1 MKKKIKFK
9 IGNTWKFQPVYPIP
23 YKCPI
28 CGGTGKVSTGFY
40 EPYSP
45 KDTIVINP
53 QGEICRACGG
63 TGIVWSKAIN
73 IEESE
78 NNN

>member
-9 IGNTWKFQPVYPIP
+9 TGNTWKFQPVYPIP

-28 CGGTGKVSTGFY
+28 CGGSGKVPAGFY
-40 EPYSP
+40 DNY
-45 KDTIVINP
+45 KLNDTITSNP
-53 QGEICRACGG
+53 FYEICRTCGG
-63 TGIVWSKAIN
+63 TGIVWSKPIN

-78 NNN
+78 DAN